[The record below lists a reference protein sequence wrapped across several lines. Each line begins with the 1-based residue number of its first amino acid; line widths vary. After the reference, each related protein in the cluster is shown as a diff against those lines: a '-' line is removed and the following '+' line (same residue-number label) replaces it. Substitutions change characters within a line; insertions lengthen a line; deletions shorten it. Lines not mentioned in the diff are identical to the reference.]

1 MPSRSS
7 RYLLLAGAC
16 GLLSSTVALT
26 ANAADEGTLEEVI
39 VTAQMRAENVQDVP
53 IAMTVVTPEQL
64 AHAGFSDANDLS
76 KIAPGAIVTQDQGTV
91 SVTIRGI
98 GDITNGSD
106 TSVTANIDGEYLNGG
121 RALATSLFD
130 LERVEVLRGPQ
141 GTLYGR
147 NSTAGAVN
155 YVVRKPS
162 NDFGANF
169 STSYGFDYNNVR
181 ADAGV
186 TLPLRRSVPS

>member
-1 MPSRSS
+1 M
-7 RYLLLAGAC
+7 
-16 GLLSSTVALT
+16 
-26 ANAADEGTLEEVI
+26 I

-53 IAMTVVTPEQL
+53 IAMDVVTPEEL
-64 AHAGFSDANDLS
+64 ARAGFSDANDLS
-76 KIAPGAIVTQDQGTV
+76 KIAPVAIVTQDQGTV

-98 GDITNGSD
+98 GDLSDGGD

-121 RALATSLFD
+121 RALAVSLFD

-155 YVVRKPS
+155 YIMRKPG
-162 NDFGANF
+162 DEFAANF
-169 STSYGFDYNNVR
+169 ATSYGFEYNNVR

-186 TLPLRRSVPS
+186 SIPLTEGVGIRVAGFYEDRDGYVEHPGLAAGEYGGFDFPGYAGVRV

>member
-106 TSVTANIDGEYLNGG
+106 TSVTANID
-121 RALATSLFD
+121 
-130 LERVEVLRGPQ
+130 
-141 GTLYGR
+141 
-147 NSTAGAVN
+147 
-155 YVVRKPS
+155 
-162 NDFGANF
+162 
-169 STSYGFDYNNVR
+169 
-181 ADAGV
+181 
-186 TLPLRRSVPS
+186 